1 MRPAALV
8 ALSLLAAPAAAEVSV
23 RVVPASTGTAAQVE
37 LVARAAPLNEV
48 LDRLGRQIGMK
59 VVYEGSSP
67 RQLVT
72 LSLQGRTPAE
82 TVLAL
87 LEGQGLNYA
96 LLGDPTGA
104 GAQTLLVTGSAPST
118 GSSAPS
124 ATGRTTPSATLR
136 RPNAPPPGSSPD
148 AIDGEEEDPEE
159 DEPFDQPVVEPQIA
173 TPEGAAAGQPGQP
186 APSTL
191 ADPTGVPVPGPRV
204 PNAQPQAPTN
214 PFPVSPFAPQPA
226 PFMPQPYAPLTPVV
240 PGGVPAPRAPT
251 APQQQPPPQQQEPA
265 APPQG

>member
-1 MRPAALV
+1 VRPAGALV

-23 RVVPASTGTAAQVE
+23 RVVPASSGTPAHVE

-59 VVYEGSSP
+59 VVYEGGSP

-118 GSSAPS
+118 GTSAQA

-148 AIDGEEEDPEE
+148 AIDGEEEEPEE
-159 DEPFDQPVVEPQIA
+159 DEPFDQPVEPQLV

-186 APSTL
+186 GPSTQ
-191 ADPTGVPVPGPRV
+191 ADPTGVPVPAPRA

-226 PFMPQPYAPLTPVV
+226 PYMPQPYAPLTPVV
-240 PGGVPAPRAPT
+240 PGAVPAPGAPG
-251 APQQQPPPQQQEPA
+251 ASQQQPPPQQQDPV